1 MVNNDGGIS
10 FCCYHYPFAN
20 ISNVS
25 ENAIAEIWNGEVAQ
39 DLRKRWNE
47 GQLKGTPCSN
57 CVGLKMF
64 KQFGY
69 PVENIS
75 AMSGDTFANVQL
87 NINEFHEGK
96 TVLKSLPVEI
106 DYNPSVLCN
115 IHCIH
120 CFQPPI
126 GKSNNTYIESKDLLK
141 FYHCLGSRAVRN
153 IFSGGEPLY
162 LRQTYQLIAE
172 FSPEH
177 KAASEAIFFT
187 NGILIKDK
195 FQSIAGFR
203 KYGFRISIASIIK
216 DIYEYIH
223 RGSSFEKLV
232 ENLEFLVQCK
242 SEGMD
247 ISLTR
252 VLVLMKSN
260 FGDLDSIFDF
270 AKTYRFDAIEVLP
283 IHPAF
288 EKGKILYN
296 ENVFSLPWLLEKI
309 PSWPDIL
316 ARASQNAAMA
326 DNKITYYNLEYIRN
340 QLSSSVV
347 TNRLR
352 SLRNLFGWWL
362 RATILKL
369 LSASSSADRKRLTA
383 MWYHRVQAVFR
394 R

>member
-1 MVNNDGGIS
+1 
-10 FCCYHYPFAN
+10 
-20 ISNVS
+20 
-25 ENAIAEIWNGEVAQ
+25 
-39 DLRKRWNE
+39 
-47 GQLKGTPCSN
+47 
-57 CVGLKMF
+57 
-64 KQFGY
+64 
-69 PVENIS
+69 
-75 AMSGDTFANVQL
+75 
-87 NINEFHEGK
+87 
-96 TVLKSLPVEI
+96 
-106 DYNPSVLCN
+106 
-115 IHCIH
+115 
-120 CFQPPI
+120 
-126 GKSNNTYIESKDLLK
+126 
-141 FYHCLGSRAVRN
+141 
-153 IFSGGEPLY
+153 
-162 LRQTYQLIAE
+162 
-172 FSPEH
+172 
-177 KAASEAIFFT
+177 
-187 NGILIKDK
+187 
-195 FQSIAGFR
+195 
-203 KYGFRISIASIIK
+203 
-216 DIYEYIH
+216 
-223 RGSSFEKLV
+223 
-232 ENLEFLVQCK
+232 
-242 SEGMD
+242 
-247 ISLTR
+247 
-252 VLVLMKSN
+252 MKSN

-362 RATILKL
+362 RATVLKL